1 MTSFTTD
8 VGRRW
13 PLLVVAVVLIGGGI
27 GVHSD
32 AGGRDRVLATVF
44 AVVAVGG
51 IVATLYRPRIGILVA
66 GAAAG
71 TYFAESLHPGPM
83 FLAIPVACGV
93 AALRLRPR
101 ELVPPAVAALAML
114 GGGLALGDSV
124 GVWPVLGTAAMTA
137 AATMLIWWF
146 LARDEAAD
154 QASRRA
160 ASDEQLRMAQELHDG
175 VGHGLAVIAM
185 QAGAALHLLE
195 KDPAAGLDVR
205 SNLQAIRDTSREALD
220 ALRAELTRLASPESA
235 PRAPA
240 VGLADLP
247 ALVDRVRSGGLAVA
261 FTDASNET
269 DVPGVDQAVGQVA
282 YGVVQEALTN
292 VLRHA
297 AATRAAV
304 TLTRHGDTLAVSV
317 TDDGTSAEGIVV
329 EGMGLR
335 GMRRRVEELGGR
347 LSVGASGEGFRV
359 QADLPVQGLPT

>member
-8 VGRRW
+8 LGRRW
-13 PLLVVAVVLIGGGI
+13 PLLVVAIVLIGGGI

-44 AVVAVGG
+44 AVVAVAG
-51 IVATLYRPRIGILVA
+51 IAATLFRPRIGMLVA

-71 TYFAESLHPGPM
+71 VYFAASLHPGPM
-83 FLAIPVACGV
+83 FLTIPVACGM

-101 ELVPPAVAALAML
+101 ELVPPAVTSLAML

-124 GVWPVLGTAAMTA
+124 GVWPVLGTSAMTA
-137 AATMLIWWF
+137 AATMLVWWF
-146 LARDEAAD
+146 LARNEAAD

-195 KDPAAGLDVR
+195 KDPAAGPAVR

-220 ALRAELTRLASPESA
+220 ALRAELTRLASPETA
-235 PRAPA
+235 PRTPS

-247 ALVDRVRSGGLAVA
+247 ALVDRVRSGGLAVS
-261 FTDASNET
+261 FTDSSHEA
-269 DVPGVDQAVGQVA
+269 PGLDQVVGQVA

-304 TLTRHGDTLAVSV
+304 VLARQDGALAVTV
-317 TDDGTSAEGIVV
+317 TDDGTNQGPVV

-335 GMRRRVEELGGR
+335 GMRRRVQALGGR
-347 LSVGASGEGFRV
+347 LTVGPSGDGFRV
-359 QADLPVQGLPT
+359 HAELPLRGLPT